1 MIPAATPKLY
11 FENPVGRVLEHP
23 DGYVIFRYNPGK
35 RKLSEL
41 QAVLAHTRNLLAR
54 NRWNRL
60 LGDQRL
66 MAPFTDEESAWIVD
80 YWLDS
85 SRQGPNG
92 LYGAVLLAHDV
103 FARLSNAQVMHEAK
117 ASALTYRVFDTE
129 EAAVAWLK
137 QLPRF

>member
-1 MIPAATPKLY
+1 MTPTATPKLY

-23 DGYVIFRYNPGK
+23 DGYVIFQYHPGK
-35 RKLSEL
+35 RKLAEL
-41 QAVLAHTRNLLAR
+41 QAVLTHTRNLLVR

-66 MAPFTDEESAWIVD
+66 MSPFTDEESAWIVD

-92 LYGAVLLAHDV
+92 LYGAVLLANDV

-129 EAAVAWLK
+129 ETAVAWLK
-137 QLPRF
+137 QLA